1 MHTQESIYSGYQGAH
16 CLNYHAIVTPDGM
29 IVHMFGP
36 GAGRGT
42 DLNTL
47 NDSGMLRMMADRPG
61 WCKAN
66 SRSSAVFF
74 TFTTSLPPRTSTRRI
89 TPSSPLMNSSVH
101 DSTPQH
107 RLWSWGSQQSA
118 VAYASSTHHPQT
130 LSVPWRFCRRRA
142 LAHQSMPLSS
152 PSGPLHWLWL
162 WRQPAPRSI
171 IQSKRN
177 GEVTPWRSTVTIRL
191 QYGNKVHL

>member
-61 WCKAN
+61 WCTAHHVVVLTAATE
-66 SRSSAVFF
+66 RHASSLCAHCCAVRY
-74 TFTTSLPPRTSTRRI
+74 LPESPRERVHSVRRLHICKQDLCVPTRTIHWRI
-89 TPSSPLMNSSVH
+89 HRGSPSALQQVDGSIQDFRGMGVSG
-101 DSTPQH
+101 H
-107 RLWSWGSQQSA
+107 RLLLVAVSP
-118 VAYASSTHHPQT
+118 VAY
-130 LSVPWRFCRRRA
+130 
-142 LAHQSMPLSS
+142 
-152 PSGPLHWLWL
+152 
-162 WRQPAPRSI
+162 
-171 IQSKRN
+171 
-177 GEVTPWRSTVTIRL
+177 GEA
-191 QYGNKVHL
+191 G